1 MLKRQGLR
9 EIMSN
14 KAMPLY
20 ILATG
25 GTIEKIYDEFEGS
38 LQNRDTI
45 VKNKIL
51 QKLRL
56 PYTDITVKQ
65 IMSKDSLFM
74 DDKDREFILNSLKS
88 HEKEKN
94 PIVVLHG
101 TDTMDVT
108 SRYCFEK
115 YPEIQVAVVFTGA
128 MKPLGFDDSDAAQN
142 VIEAIFAARILDPGY
157 YATFHGKLFK
167 IPNLKKNKER
177 GTFQEIEA

>member
-1 MLKRQGLR
+1 
-9 EIMSN
+9 MSN
-14 KAMPLY
+14 TIMPLY

-38 LQNRDTI
+38 LQNRETI

-65 IMSKDSLFM
+65 IMSKDSLYM
-74 DDKDREFILNSLKS
+74 DDEDRRFILDSLKA
-88 HEKEKN
+88 HEKGGH

-101 TDTMDVT
+101 TDTMDLT
-108 SRYCFEK
+108 TKYCYDN
-115 YPEIQVAVVFTGA
+115 YPSVKVPVVFTGA

-142 VIEAIFAARILDPGY
+142 VIEAIFAARILAPGY
-157 YATFHGKLFK
+157 YVTFHGKLFK
-167 IPNLKKNKER
+167 VPNFRKNKQK
-177 GTFQEIEA
+177 GTFEEIDL

>member
-1 MLKRQGLR
+1 MSN
-9 EIMSN
+9 EIM
-14 KAMPLY
+14 PLS

-56 PYTDITVKQ
+56 PYTEITVKQ

-74 DDKDREFILNSLKS
+74 DDNDRAFILNSIQE
-88 HEKEKN
+88 HEKTNN

-101 TDTMDVT
+101 TDTMDLT
-108 SRYCFEK
+108 SKYCFEHH
-115 YPEIQVAVVFTGA
+115 PEVSVAVVFTGA
-128 MKPLGFDDSDAAQN
+128 MKPLGFDDSDATQN
-142 VIEAIFAARILDPGY
+142 VIEAIFAARILSPGY
-157 YATFHGKLFK
+157 YVTFHGKLFK
-167 IPNLKKNKER
+167 VPDFRKNKQR
-177 GTFQEIEA
+177 GTFEEIE

>member
-1 MLKRQGLR
+1 
-9 EIMSN
+9 MSN
-14 KAMPLY
+14 EVMPLY

-74 DDKDREFILNSLKS
+74 DDSDREFILNSLKT
-88 HEKEKN
+88 HEKGNN

-101 TDTMDVT
+101 TDTMDLT
-108 SRYCFEK
+108 SKYCYEN
-115 YPEIQVAVVFTGA
+115 YPDITVPVVFTGA

-142 VIEAIFAARILDPGY
+142 VIEAIFAARIMHPGY
-157 YATFHGKLFK
+157 YVTFHGKLFEV
-167 IPNLKKNKER
+167 PNFRKNKKL
-177 GTFQEIEA
+177 GTFEEIE

>member
-1 MLKRQGLR
+1 MSN
-9 EIMSN
+9 EIM
-14 KAMPLY
+14 PLF

-65 IMSKDSLFM
+65 IMSKDSLYM
-74 DDKDREFILNSLKS
+74 ENEDRNFILNSIKA
-88 HEKEKN
+88 HEKGKN
-94 PIVVLHG
+94 PIIILHG

-108 SRYCFEK
+108 AKYCFDN
-115 YPEIQVAVVFTGA
+115 YPEITVPVVFTGA

-142 VIEAIFAARILDPGY
+142 VIEAIFAARILSPGY
-157 YATFHGKLFK
+157 YVTFHGKLFVVPK
-167 IPNLKKNKER
+167 FRKNKLK
-177 GTFQEIEA
+177 GTFEEIEL

>member
-1 MLKRQGLR
+1 
-9 EIMSN
+9 MSN
-14 KAMPLY
+14 EIMPLY

-51 QKLRL
+51 QRLRL

-65 IMSKDSLFM
+65 IMSKDSLYM
-74 DDKDREFILNSLKS
+74 DDDDRKFILDSLKA
-88 HEKEKN
+88 HEKGEH

-101 TDTMDVT
+101 TDTMDLT
-108 SRYCFEK
+108 TKYCFDH
-115 YPEIQVAVVFTGA
+115 YPSVKVPVVFTGA

-142 VIEAIFAARILDPGY
+142 VIEAIFAARILPPGY
-157 YATFHGKLFK
+157 YVTFHGKLFK
-167 IPNLKKNKER
+167 VPNFKKNKQK
-177 GTFQEIEA
+177 GTFEEIDS